1 MMNLDRDYS
10 SSNDSKTVTP
20 GSYVPTPPGKANLKT
35 QEVYDMLGHY
45 YPDFNEKRNRYS
57 GEGKAK
63 GSPALVPPGQDNFVT
78 NRGQELT
85 PAAVME
91 THCNR
96 IQDRR
101 SVSSPHI
108 VIGDHDKF
116 VTDRRTVGAQGDHS
130 QDQDPLFSNQV
141 DLNHL
146 QLQQKN
152 SPYVFT
158 FGENFDPCQ
167 PNLDLIQSRSRSP
180 VENYVRRGGSS
191 VTPSKIPIKE
201 TYIVKTPT
209 NNSRTSDKTLASS
222 EKKSSGSKIPRPDSC
237 KKILP
242 PRPDKS
248 NKTSINQRTSGSKLS
263 AKVPVNSLKL
273 MHPIN
278 KAGWDES

>member
-1 MMNLDRDYS
+1 
-10 SSNDSKTVTP
+10 
-20 GSYVPTPPGKANLKT
+20 
-35 QEVYDMLGHY
+35 
-45 YPDFNEKRNRYS
+45 
-57 GEGKAK
+57 
-63 GSPALVPPGQDNFVT
+63 
-78 NRGQELT
+78 
-85 PAAVME
+85 ME

-101 SVSSPHI
+101 SVSSPQI

-158 FGENFDPCQ
+158 FGENFDPSQ
-167 PNLDLIQSRSRSP
+167 PNLDLIQSRSP

-201 TYIVKTPT
+201 TY
-209 NNSRTSDKTLASS
+209 
-222 EKKSSGSKIPRPDSC
+222 
-237 KKILP
+237 
-242 PRPDKS
+242 
-248 NKTSINQRTSGSKLS
+248 
-263 AKVPVNSLKL
+263 
-273 MHPIN
+273 
-278 KAGWDES
+278 